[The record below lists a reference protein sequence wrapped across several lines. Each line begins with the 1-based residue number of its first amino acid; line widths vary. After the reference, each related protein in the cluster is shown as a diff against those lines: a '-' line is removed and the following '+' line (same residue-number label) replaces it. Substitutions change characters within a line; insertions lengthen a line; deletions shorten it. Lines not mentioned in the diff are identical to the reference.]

1 MAHLQIPLDIT
12 KLPSNYR
19 FANAE
24 VLGHLLHCQ
33 APFLAL
39 GTKFASFGIVLL
51 IMRETQVHM
60 VFTE

>member
-1 MAHLQIPLDIT
+1 MAHLHISLNVT
-12 KLPSNYR
+12 ELPSNYG

-24 VLGHLLHCQ
+24 VLGDLLHCQ

-51 IMRETQVHM
+51 IVGETQVHL